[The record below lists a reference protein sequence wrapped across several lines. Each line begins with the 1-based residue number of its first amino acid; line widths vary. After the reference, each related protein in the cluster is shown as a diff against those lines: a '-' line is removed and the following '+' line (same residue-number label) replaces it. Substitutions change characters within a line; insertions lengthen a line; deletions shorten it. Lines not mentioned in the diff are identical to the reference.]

1 MPRIAVSPAD
11 YLEQLSAGR
20 KAAVTGA
27 LVNAGELARAAGVTW
42 RILERW
48 IIADPEF
55 PVVQR
60 GRMGEPW
67 QFDLVAAL
75 DHLLSRARSLA
86 AGRGAR
92 RAEVARLAGFG
103 GAEGVP
109 PSPDASTGPGAAAD
123 RAADARGL
131 KALAEAQMTT
141 HRLKQM
147 QGEYVRSDAAKALLS
162 DMMTTMQ
169 TETLA
174 ISSKLDAAGQW
185 PPDLRASIE
194 AELRDV
200 LLVVQDKLDL
210 KLREWGKGGSA

>member
-1 MPRIAVSPAD
+1 M
-11 YLEQLSAGR
+11 
-20 KAAVTGA
+20 
-27 LVNAGELARAAGVTW
+27 VNAAGLARAAGVTW

-48 IIADPEF
+48 IVADPEF

-75 DHLLSRARSLA
+75 DHLLTRARALA

-103 GAEGVP
+103 GAESVA
-109 PSPDASTGPGAAAD
+109 PSPDASAGPGAAAD

-147 QGEYVRSDAAKALLS
+147 QGEYVRRDAAVALLD

-174 ISSKLDAAGQW
+174 VSATLDPAGLW
-185 PPDLRASIE
+185 T
-194 AELRDV
+194 AELRANVESELRTV
-200 LLVVQDKLDL
+200 LVAVRDKLDERL
-210 KLREWGKGGSA
+210 KEWARGGSA

>member
-11 YLEQLSAGR
+11 YLDPLDAGR
-20 KAAVTGA
+20 KTASNGA
-27 LVNAGELARAAGVTW
+27 MVNASGLAKAAGVTW

-75 DHLLSRARSLA
+75 DHLLKRARALA

-103 GAEGVP
+103 GAESVA
-109 PSPDASTGPGAAAD
+109 PSPDASAGPGAAAD
-123 RAADARGL
+123 RAADARAL
-131 KALAEAQMTT
+131 KALSDAQMTT
-141 HRLKQM
+141 HRLKEL
-147 QGEYVRSDAAKALLS
+147 QGKYVRRDTVTALLI

-174 ISSKLDAAGQW
+174 ISSKLDAAGHW
-185 PPDLRASIE
+185 PAELRAAVE
-194 AELRDV
+194 AELRTV
-200 LLVVQDKLDL
+200 LVTVQDKVDAR
-210 KLREWGKGGSA
+210 LREWARGGSA